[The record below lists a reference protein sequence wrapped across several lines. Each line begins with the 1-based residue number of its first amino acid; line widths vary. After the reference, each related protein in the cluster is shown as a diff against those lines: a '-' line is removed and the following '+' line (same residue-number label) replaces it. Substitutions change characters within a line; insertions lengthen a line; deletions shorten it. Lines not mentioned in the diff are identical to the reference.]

1 MPLTWLNYHHLFYFR
16 TIATEG
22 TVAKAATK
30 LRLGQPTLSTQ
41 LMQFEEAIGHKLFE
55 RRQKR
60 LHLSEAGRMA
70 LEYANEIFRLGDEML
85 EALGDRLSAERI
97 AVSIGAMDTVPKHL
111 TLKLVEMAQSIH
123 NCSVSVAEG
132 HGDELIRE
140 LKAHR
145 LDLLI
150 ANFSPPVA
158 EGQGLFAKRIARM
171 PVQICAARKYSH
183 LKRNF
188 PQSLDGQP
196 FVMPSAGS
204 RLRHDVDHF
213 LKLAQIRPVVSVEVQ
228 DTSLQKLLG
237 SHGVGLIPIAAPAV
251 EEFVQSKELVVLG
264 ELPDV
269 HEELWLIA
277 AQRRIQN
284 SVAARLMKDFS
295 I

>member
-1 MPLTWLNYHHLFYFR
+1 MNWLNYHHLFYFR

-22 TVAKAATK
+22 TVAKAAAK

-41 LMQFEEAIGHKLFE
+41 LMQFEDTIGHKLFE

-60 LHLSEAGRMA
+60 LYLSDAGRVA

-85 EALGDRLSAERI
+85 EALGDRLSAERV
-97 AVSIGAMDTVPKHL
+97 AVAIGAMDSVPKHL
-111 TLKLVEMAQSIH
+111 TLKLVEKAQATH
-123 NCSVSVAEG
+123 DCAVSVSEG

-140 LKAHR
+140 LKANR
-145 LDLLI
+145 LDLII
-150 ANFSPPVA
+150 ANYSPPVT
-158 EGQGLFAKRIARM
+158 EGQGLIARRIARM
-171 PVQICAARKYSH
+171 PVVICAARKFAH

-188 PQSLDGQP
+188 PHSLDGQP
-196 FVMPSAGS
+196 FVMPSIGS

-237 SHGVGLIPIAAPAV
+237 THGAGLIPIAAPAI
-251 EEFVQSKELVVLG
+251 EELVETKDLLVLG

-269 HEELWLIA
+269 HEELWLIGGE
-277 AQRRIQN
+277 RRIQN
-284 SVAARLMKDFS
+284 SVAAKLMKDFS
-295 I
+295 L